1 MRKVFAVLVGLL
13 CLPLIVIA
21 GLLAMP
27 MQTVFWAL
35 GVNDQY
41 MAVCH
46 SAGEKLR
53 DRVKAIYSR
62 VKVTK

>member
-1 MRKVFAVLVGLL
+1 LKKWFLVLVGLL
-13 CLPLIVIA
+13 CLPLLVIA

-27 MQTVFWAL
+27 MQAIFWAL

-53 DRVKAIYSR
+53 DRVKDTLE
-62 VKVTK
+62 TK

>member
-1 MRKVFAVLVGLL
+1 MNKAFAVLVGLL
-13 CLPLIVIA
+13 CLPLIIAA

-27 MQTVFWAL
+27 MQAIFWML

-46 SAGEKLR
+46 SAGEELR
-53 DRVKAIYSR
+53 DRVKATLEA
-62 VKVTK
+62 K